1 MKSSLVILH
10 ALLLQLLVA
19 CSTGGLE
26 KPRLLNPVTYS
37 GTMARS
43 MSEGSRS
50 VKGRLEV
57 RSTTSGGFITAI
69 ITTSSGKQLEAEWP
83 EWSRS
88 PPFIDPSK
96 TYEIELM
103 TRIYKDPDYV
113 FNDILRVSDSGQVLI
128 DSSVCHVHHLTM
140 KRQIEDGHSAEAYP
154 NNIYSIRSRKF
165 PNDGNIYLACGS
177 GIRHPMWR
185 CMECYKQ
192 YQLWTKSNGIDP
204 TY

>member
-1 MKSSLVILH
+1 
-10 ALLLQLLVA
+10 
-19 CSTGGLE
+19 
-26 KPRLLNPVTYS
+26 
-37 GTMARS
+37 
-43 MSEGSRS
+43 
-50 VKGRLEV
+50 
-57 RSTTSGGFITAI
+57 
-69 ITTSSGKQLEAEWP
+69 
-83 EWSRS
+83 
-88 PPFIDPSK
+88 
-96 TYEIELM
+96 M

-113 FNDILRVSDSGQVLI
+113 FNDILRVSDRGQVLI
-128 DSSVCHVHHLTM
+128 DSSVCNLHHLPM

-192 YQLWTKSNGIDP
+192 YLLWTKSNGIDP